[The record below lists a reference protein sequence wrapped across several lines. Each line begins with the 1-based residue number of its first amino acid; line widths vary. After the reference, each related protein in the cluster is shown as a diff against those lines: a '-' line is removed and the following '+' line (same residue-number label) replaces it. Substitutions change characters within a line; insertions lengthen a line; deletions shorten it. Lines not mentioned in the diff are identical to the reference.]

1 MNGTIK
7 NKKKSGGRGDHF
19 LLLIYF
25 SVSNEMYFAAVLVR
39 VALAA
44 TMETN
49 AHISM
54 IYGLYDVKPFFY
66 MKSERNKKMYFFD
79 GAGGND

>member
-1 MNGTIK
+1 
-7 NKKKSGGRGDHF
+7 
-19 LLLIYF
+19 
-25 SVSNEMYFAAVLVR
+25 MYFAAVLVR

-44 TMETN
+44 TMGTN

-66 MKSERNKKMYFFD
+66 MKSERNKKKIIFLM
-79 GAGGND
+79 GRGGND